1 MAMPA
6 TDQVRDLHEGRELSY
21 LKIRLDILY
30 SIYVVFAVA
39 VIVRYLWAIVS
50 LLRGEAPRRSRHHQ
64 GELRTMNLTSPFSL
78 ALIAIVGLSV
88 IGLPVAYAMIG
99 GSILWLFLSGLDMGT
114 AAEQLLNG
122 MMASQLLLAIP
133 LFILAAEFMN
143 TGSIMDRLLHFCN
156 AIVGRFRGGL
166 AQVNVLQSIIFASMS
181 GSALADAA
189 ASGKLMQTMMTKDG
203 KYPPAFA
210 AALTCVS
217 SVIGPI
223 IPPSIPLV
231 LYALISDTSVGYLFL
246 GGVIP
251 GLLLGAVQSGLI
263 AAVAKRRNFPVEK
276 RVPLREL
283 PRITWEAMPALL
295 MPVILLGCLYSG
307 ITTPTEA
314 AAVAAAYA
322 LLISGVALPQR
333 RLEGRLP
340 LAGRQRARHG
350 VDRHAHRRRA
360 GVQLRDHGGEHSEDA
375 ERVAEGP
382 TSCRRCV
389 PAVRQ
394 HPAADPGLLPR
405 RHDDH
410 PRDPPGTDAHRAGAG
425 HRPGA
430 LRRDG
435 VVNIMI
441 GLVTPPYGL
450 LLFMMTK
457 IAGRS
462 AARHGARGDAVPRT

>member
-1 MAMPA
+1 MN
-6 TDQVRDLHEGRELSY
+6 
-21 LKIRLDILY
+21 
-30 SIYVVFAVA
+30 FA
-39 VIVRYLWAIVS
+39 
-50 LLRGEAPRRSRHHQ
+50 
-64 GELRTMNLTSPFSL
+64 SPFSL
-78 ALIAIVGLSV
+78 ALIAIVGLSL

-99 GSILWLFLSGLDMGT
+99 GSILWLFLSGLDLGT

-166 AQVNVLQSIIFASMS
+166 AQVNVVQSVIFASMS

-189 ASGKLMQTMMTKDG
+189 ASGKIMQSMMTRDG

-263 AAVAKRRNFPVEK
+263 AAVAKRRNFPVEL

-295 MPVILLGCLYSG
+295 MPVILLGCMWTG

-322 LLISGVALPQR
+322 LLISVLLYRSVGLKDVYASLVSSARVTVSIGMLIAGAMVFNFVITSENIPRTLSVMLKTYQLSPLVFLLAVNILLLILGCF
-333 RLEGRLP
+333 LEGTTIILVILP
-340 LAGRQRARHG
+340 VLI
-350 VDRHAHRRRA
+350 
-360 GVQLRDHGGEHSEDA
+360 
-375 ERVAEGP
+375 P
-382 TSCRRCV
+382 TAQALGIDLV
-389 PAVRQ
+389 
-394 HPAADPGLLPR
+394 HFGLIC
-405 RHDDH
+405 
-410 PRDPPGTDAHRAGAG
+410 
-425 HRPGA
+425 
-430 LRRDG
+430 

-450 LLFMMTK
+450 LLFMMNK
-457 IAGRS
+457 IADVPL
-462 AARHGARGDAVPRT
+462 GAMVREVMPFLYVMIGALMLITFVPGLVLWLPRLLGYTG